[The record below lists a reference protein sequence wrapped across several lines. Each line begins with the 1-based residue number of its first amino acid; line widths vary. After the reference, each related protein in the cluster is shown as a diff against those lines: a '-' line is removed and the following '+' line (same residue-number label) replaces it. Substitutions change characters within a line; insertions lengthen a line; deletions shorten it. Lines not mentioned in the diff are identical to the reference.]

1 MEDSDFLFKVML
13 FSMLGLGAV
22 MTVVIILALRAQQK
36 QEALNDASPVVTL
49 SAQLIKKRY
58 HTNRKSVS
66 APVHYY
72 LTFQT
77 LDGDVSELRVSAQAY
92 HACNEGESGELTV
105 QGTRFHGFVPQG
117 SAGQGMP

>member
-13 FSMLGLGAV
+13 FSILGLGAV
-22 MTVVIILALRAQQK
+22 FTAIIIAVLRAQKK
-36 QEALNDASPVVTL
+36 QEALNNASPVVTL
-49 SAQLIKKRY
+49 SARLIKKQHYSTR
-58 HTNRKSVS
+58 HSVS

-92 HACNEGESGELTV
+92 NACNEGESGELTV